1 MPQIDIENPNATL
14 PEVVE
19 AALKGVEVI
28 LAKNNQPVARVI
40 AIPPEHPHRRHAGSA
55 KGLIHMAEDFD
66 KPLSY

>member
-28 LAKNNQPVARVI
+28 LA
-40 AIPPEHPHRRHAGSA
+40 
-55 KGLIHMAEDFD
+55 
-66 KPLSY
+66 